1 MGSKQACRTVIEQA
15 RDAWVARDA
24 NASHSC
30 LHDGELIVP
39 GQRWQGRAKFEEV
52 TDPFRSAV
60 FRWNDIRRIIIED
73 NQAAV
78 EHYEDTERLQPQQS
92 RRCHY

>member
-1 MGSKQACRTVIEQA
+1 MHLPISMGSKQACRTVIEQA

-30 LHDGELIVP
+30 LLTGTD
-39 GQRWQGRAKFEEV
+39 RARTVVAGTSENSRRS
-52 TDPFRSAV
+52 DPFRSAV
-60 FRWNDIRRIIIED
+60 FRCDIRRIIIED

-78 EHYEDTERLQPQQS
+78 EWHYER
-92 RRCHY
+92 H